1 MKKYIKPS
9 IVTIEIDT
17 TAILSGSIT
26 EDTKSAGILNNGSL
40 GAKGM
45 IDDFDFDDEEDY

>member
-1 MKKYIKPS
+1 M
-9 IVTIEIDT
+9 VTVEIDT
-17 TAILSGSIT
+17 TAILSGSYSADINGA
-26 EDTKSAGILNNGSL
+26 DTMNNGSL